1 MPKRILLVE
10 DNEND
15 ATLFEEA
22 VSDLAIDAEIELCTD
37 GRQFSERMQSDENIP
52 DLIFLDLNLPYIP
65 GQQLLEQLQQHEAW
79 RRVPVCILSS
89 SRARSDVL
97 MTYSRQANC
106 YIAKPLE
113 YDTFLSVVGN
123 VLKFWLETV
132 ELPDHGTR
140 STNS

>member
-22 VSDLAIDAEIELCTD
+22 VSDLEIDVVIELCTD
-37 GRQFSERMQSDENIP
+37 GQQFSERMQTSENIP
-52 DLIFLDLNLPYIP
+52 DLIFLDLNLPHIP
-65 GQQLLEQLQQHEAW
+65 GQELLDQLQQHEQW

-89 SRARSDVL
+89 SKAKSDVI
-97 MTYSRQANC
+97 MTYSRHANC